1 MWVICNEWSKN
12 HWCSPLNF
20 KPHDWILTTPVQT
33 STVFD
38 QSCVGLRNEL
48 RFPKYKCSVYVG
60 MLCTWR
66 RAACFVLL
74 EALAEVME
82 ASLLPDMFD
91 NESQDY
97 SDLKFL
103 QNRGHQSLLNM
114 NIVCT
119 STWPLILRSLRSV
132 MQLQII
138 WDMAH
143 GVVSTHKVVIV
154 SEGFKILLLYLLF
167 FFIVHRVFM
176 LIPLKKTKNTFT
188 HRCFVLSPTFLQHD
202 VFCLICW
209 DKSGLETP
217 ASVAECER
225 RKSFVSPSPP
235 EGREH
240 ISFVVFFILFWWLF
254 LILL

>member
-1 MWVICNEWSKN
+1 MFKKKNTHRVVFWCKMWVICNEWSKN

-143 GVVSTHKVVIV
+143 GVVSTHKLVIV

-176 LIPLKKTKNTFT
+176 LIP
-188 HRCFVLSPTFLQHD
+188 
-202 VFCLICW
+202 
-209 DKSGLETP
+209 
-217 ASVAECER
+217 
-225 RKSFVSPSPP
+225 
-235 EGREH
+235 
-240 ISFVVFFILFWWLF
+240 
-254 LILL
+254 

>member
-20 KPHDWILTTPVQT
+20 KPRDWILTTPVQT

-38 QSCVGLRNEL
+38 QNCVGLRNEL

-60 MLCTWR
+60 MLCMWR

-103 QNRGHQSLLNM
+103 QNRGHQSFTEHEYRVHINM
-114 NIVCT
+114 AFNLEVIE
-119 STWPLILRSLRSV
+119 
-132 MQLQII
+132 
-138 WDMAH
+138 
-143 GVVSTHKVVIV
+143 VSDAVTNHLGYG
-154 SEGFKILLLYLLF
+154 S
-167 FFIVHRVFM
+167 
-176 LIPLKKTKNTFT
+176 
-188 HRCFVLSPTFLQHD
+188 LSPHINLLSSQKDLRYFYYICYFFSLCTGFL
-202 VFCLICW
+202 CW
-209 DKSGLETP
+209 
-217 ASVAECER
+217 
-225 RKSFVSPSPP
+225 
-235 EGREH
+235 
-240 ISFVVFFILFWWLF
+240 F
-254 LILL
+254 L